1 MNHTMQIGKRTISA
15 ASPTFIV
22 AEVSA
27 NHNQNYDRAVEIIH
41 AAAEAGADAV
51 KLQTYTADTLTI
63 DCHDDCFMNKGG
75 LWDGISEYDLYKQ
88 AYTPWEW
95 QPKLIEEAHK
105 LGMECFSSPFDFTAV
120 DFLEELNVPAYKIA
134 SYEINDIPLI
144 RKVAKLHKPVIFAT
158 GIAYPE
164 DIERAFAVCKEE
176 GNEDVILLKCVS
188 AYPTPYEEVNLN
200 VIPTLAKTYDCLTGI
215 SDHTLGTIV
224 SAGAVPLGAKMVEKH
239 LTLRRADGGP
249 DSGDDLFFRLCA
261 DDGGAHA
268 EDADAF
274 AAVRQ
279 CDDHE
284 GVASGHK
291 VGAAGDQLVHN
302 VDAPVPDAHP
312 ERLDLLHCARHE
324 VAQGIVERKPAFVS
338 MRVEIRYVQ
347 LEADGIERVV
357 AGGEQVV
364 DLLAVPCGYV
374 NAFHRCP
381 P

>member
-249 DSGDDLFFRLCA
+249 DSGFSMEPQEFKQMVDSIRNVEKALGKVSYELSDKMKANREFSRSLFAVKDIKKGEIITKDNVKSIRPGFGLHPKYLAEIIGCKA
-261 DDGGAHA
+261 A
-268 EDADAF
+268 EDIDRGTPF
-274 AAVRQ
+274 KL
-279 CDDHE
+279 E
-284 GVASGHK
+284 
-291 VGAAGDQLVHN
+291 
-302 VDAPVPDAHP
+302 
-312 ERLDLLHCARHE
+312 
-324 VAQGIVERKPAFVS
+324 FV
-338 MRVEIRYVQ
+338 
-347 LEADGIERVV
+347 
-357 AGGEQVV
+357 
-364 DLLAVPCGYV
+364 
-374 NAFHRCP
+374 NK
-381 P
+381 